1 MPKQALIRFAE
12 IAKGFDDYE
21 RLKLILFA
29 SGVKPATY
37 VILKI
42 DPKNLSEKFRFEQR
56 LNDLGVVFVESR
68 MRSYEVID
76 KIVRNKIHWKIN
88 GVWIGYDLFKSKKEL
103 KMFKSYVTA
112 LRKQK
117 HTKADKIGGKL
128 YDYPRCCIKEYTK
141 EQDLNYLKKNF
152 TYDKYYKRLHDSVRK
167 YPFVVHTPCTSACS
181 KTAKLNI
188 KYKNAVK
195 KFAPYF
201 YKKFSSKK
209 VYTTDLIVDAP
220 SDIFANGKSIWP
232 EKSIMEY
239 SVIAK
244 NKYEGHNYI
253 YTYLSKKFYDLG
265 TVLSAKVTMQ
275 YRYADIKVSK
285 AKKELKNLT
294 HIRKFFVVGRK
305 F

>member
-12 IAKGFDDYE
+12 IATGFDDYE

-29 SGVKPATY
+29 SGVKSATY

-42 DPKNLSEKFRFEQR
+42 DSNNLSEKFRFEQR
-56 LNDLGVVFVESR
+56 LKDLGIVFVESR

-103 KMFKSYVTA
+103 KLFRKYVA
-112 LRKQK
+112 LLKKQK
-117 HTKADKIGGKL
+117 HKKADLIGGKL
-128 YDYPRCCIKEYTK
+128 YDYPRCCIKEYAR
-141 EQDLNYLKKNF
+141 EQDANYLKKNF
-152 TYDKYYKRLHDSVRK
+152 TYSKYYKKLHDSIRK
-167 YPFVVHTPCTSACS
+167 YPFVMHTACS
-181 KTAKLNI
+181 AVCRKTAKLNT
-188 KYKNAVK
+188 KYQNAVK
-195 KFAPYF
+195 KFAPNF

-209 VYTTDLIVDAP
+209 VYDTDLIVDAP
-220 SDIFANGKSIWP
+220 SDIFVNGKSIWP
-232 EKSIMEY
+232 AKSAFEY

-244 NKYEGHNYI
+244 KKFEGNNYI
-253 YTYLSKKFYDLG
+253 YTYLAKKFYDLG
-265 TVLSAKVTMQ
+265 TVLDVKVTMQ
-275 YRYADIKVSK
+275 YNYADIKVK
-285 AKKELKNLT
+285 KVKKEIKNLT

>member
-29 SGVKPATY
+29 AGIKPATY

-42 DPKNLSEKFRFEQR
+42 DPKNLSEKYRFEKR
-56 LNDLGVVFVESR
+56 LKDLGVVFVESR

-76 KIVRNKIHWKIN
+76 RIVKNKIHWKIQ

-112 LRKQK
+112 IRKQK
-117 HTKADKIGGKL
+117 HDKADRIGGKL
-128 YDYPRCCIKEYTK
+128 YDYPRCCIREYTK
-141 EQDLNYLKKNF
+141 EQNTDYLKKKF
-152 TYDKYYKRLHDSVRK
+152 TYYQYYKRLHDTERK
-167 YPFVVHTPCTSACS
+167 YPFVMHTSCNSSCS
-181 KTAKLNI
+181 RTAKLNT
-188 KYKNAVK
+188 KYRNAVK
-195 KFAPYF
+195 KFAPHF

-209 VYTTDLIVDAP
+209 VYAADLIVDAP
-220 SDIFANGKSIWP
+220 SDIFVNGKSIWP
-232 EKSIMEY
+232 SKTALEY

-244 NKYEGHNYI
+244 KKYEGNHYI
-253 YTYLSKKFYDLG
+253 YTYLSKKFYDIG
-265 TVLSAKVTMQ
+265 AVLDAKVTMQ
-275 YRYADIKVSK
+275 YRYADIKVKK
-285 AKKELKNLT
+285 AKKEIKNLT